1 MNTQKLCLLLATL
14 CSVVLG
20 QMALAGDVSLASAP
34 MVSGLSKVVPPNLY
48 FILDD
53 SGSMA
58 NEYMPD
64 TMSVYA
70 PDPQHGTLGSRC
82 HRNYGAN
89 KIYYNPAIT
98 YTAPLTADG
107 SSYSN
112 ATFTAAYKD
121 GYKTSDGT
129 TDLSLQ
135 ETTTV
140 TVSSALGNNPF
151 STTNNSPTVVVSHV
165 NHGLTTGTAVTF
177 TGLSTTRVNNIRI
190 RNQTFTITVINANSY
205 SFVGSNSASATGSGG
220 GASSVASYEQT
231 TTFNVIYYA
240 EYAAAPT
247 APPSTCQSDSA
258 YIKKAAVTATEKTNF
273 ANWYSYYRSRMLN
286 MKSSAG
292 RAFSG
297 IDSSFRVGFSTISN
311 TGSSGSS
318 FLKIK
323 PFDSTQKTAWYS
335 AFYGTSPTSSTP
347 LRGALS
353 KAGRLYA
360 GKLLTG
366 NDDPVLYSC
375 QQNFTLLTTD
385 GYWST
390 SGESGTYGPYKEDN
404 TTSVGDQDG
413 TAGTARPYFDS
424 LAKPNSLADIAMYY
438 YKTDLRPISGSLGGL
453 TPDNTR
459 VDVSTNNV
467 PSAGSDSASWQH
479 MTTFTLGLGV
489 DGVLAY
495 NENYLTGGSTDYTAI
510 LQGSKNWPDPLT
522 SPLSTSSSVTARLDD
537 LWHAAVNGRGQYLSA
552 SSPDSLVSA
561 LRKTLAAISRTNG
574 SAATAATS
582 NLEPVAGDNYAF
594 VAQYST
600 AVWTG
605 DLQARTIDLVTGA
618 LSANSTW
625 SAKTQLVGK
634 TSAATDTR
642 TIKMRASNNTLVDFS
657 SVNLSSQKSA
667 GYFRSSSSNPNGA
680 LSQYSSFSG
689 TQQTAATDDAMI
701 AYIRGQSGS
710 EDNANNTNRLFRERA
725 ETVLGDI
732 VNSAPVYV
740 HKPPFTYA
748 DAGYT
753 AFATAQA
760 NRQAMVYVG
769 ANDGMLHAFNAN
781 NGNEAW
787 AFVPTAVMPYLY
799 KLADYTYSNNH
810 RFYVDG
816 SLTVGDVFNS
826 SNNSWRTILVGGLG
840 DGGRAYFALDITDP
854 AAPVLLWEFDTAS
867 DSDLGYSY
875 GNPVITKRA
884 SDGKWVVAFASG
896 YNNTVGD
903 SKGRLYVV
911 DALAGTKLSEIIAD
925 NSVTNPDISGI
936 ARINNFVSNTMTD
949 NTTQYVYGGDLGG
962 SLWRFDLTA
971 ASSQKLGSTSATTG
985 NQPITVRPEIGYVR
999 DSGGTYHRVVYFATG
1014 RYLGF
1019 NDLSTTVPSATVAQG
1034 VYAVADTGTNLG
1046 VLTGSTA
1053 NLVAQTLTAATY
1065 SINNPLPVDLAS
1077 NHGWYVNLPV
1087 GQRVSVDL
1095 KLQVGTLVVVANIPK
1110 DDYCVV
1116 GGSSV
1121 LYEFAYKTG
1130 TAISTQVNKTVGFSI
1145 GSSIG
1150 TGLTLIK
1157 LPNNKVVA
1165 IVTEADTSVPVL
1177 SLATDAGSGLN
1188 LRRVSWRELR

>member
-1 MNTQKLCLLLATL
+1 
-14 CSVVLG
+14 
-20 QMALAGDVSLASAP
+20 
-34 MVSGLSKVVPPNLY
+34 
-48 FILDD
+48 
-53 SGSMA
+53 
-58 NEYMPD
+58 
-64 TMSVYA
+64 
-70 PDPQHGTLGSRC
+70 
-82 HRNYGAN
+82 
-89 KIYYNPAIT
+89 
-98 YTAPLTADG
+98 
-107 SSYSN
+107 
-112 ATFTAAYKD
+112 
-121 GYKTSDGT
+121 
-129 TDLSLQ
+129 
-135 ETTTV
+135 
-140 TVSSALGNNPF
+140 
-151 STTNNSPTVVVSHV
+151 
-165 NHGLTTGTAVTF
+165 
-177 TGLSTTRVNNIRI
+177 
-190 RNQTFTITVINANSY
+190 
-205 SFVGSNSASATGSGG
+205 
-220 GASSVASYEQT
+220 
-231 TTFNVIYYA
+231 
-240 EYAAAPT
+240 
-247 APPSTCQSDSA
+247 
-258 YIKKAAVTATEKTNF
+258 
-273 ANWYSYYRSRMLN
+273 MLN
-286 MKSSAG
+286 MKTSTG
-292 RAFSG
+292 RAFKN
-297 IDSSFRVGFSTISN
+297 IDDKFRVGFSTIN
-311 TGSSGSS
+311 NKTTTGSS

-323 PFDSTQKTAWYS
+323 PFDSTQKSAWYT
-335 AFYGTSPTSSTP
+335 AFYATQPGPSTP
-347 LRGALS
+347 LLGALS

-360 GKLLTG
+360 GKLLAG

-385 GYWST
+385 GYWSSPVT
-390 SGESGTYGPYKEDN
+390 AYGPYKEDN
-404 TTSVGDQDG
+404 VTEVGDQDG
-413 TAGTARPYFDS
+413 VAGTARPYLDA
-424 LAKPNSLADIAMYY
+424 LAKPNTLADVAQYY
-438 YKTDLRPISGSLGGL
+438 YKTDLRPVSGSLGGL

-489 DGVLAY
+489 PGTLVY
-495 NENYLTGGSTDYTAI
+495 NENYLTGASSDYNAI
-510 LQGSKNWPDPLT
+510 LQGTKNWPDPT
-522 SPLSTSSSVTARLDD
+522 CGTATCDKAKLDD

-552 SSPDSLVSA
+552 SNPDSLVSA

-605 DLQARTIDLVTGA
+605 DLQARTLDLATGA
-618 LSANSTW
+618 LSANSVW
-625 SAKTQLVGK
+625 SAKTQMAGK

-657 SVNLSSQKSA
+657 SANLSTQKTA
-667 GYFRSSSSNPNGA
+667 GYFKASSSNPNGA
-680 LSQYSSFSG
+680 LSQYVDFSAA
-689 TQQTAATDDAMI
+689 QKTAATDDAMI

-710 EDNANNTNRLFRERA
+710 EDNANNTDRLFRERA

-740 HKPPFTYA
+740 RKPPFTYA

-753 AFATAQA
+753 AFASAQA

-769 ANDGMLHAFNAN
+769 ANDGMLHAFNATT
-781 NGNEAW
+781 GNEAW

-799 KLADYTYSNNH
+799 KLADYNYSNNH
-810 RFYVDG
+810 RFFVDG

-826 SNNSWRTILVGGLG
+826 SSNSWRTILVGGLG
-840 DGGRAYFALDITDP
+840 GGGRAYFALDITDP
-854 AAPVLLWEFDTAS
+854 AAPVLLWEFSSANDA
-867 DSDLGYSY
+867 DLGYSY
-875 GNPVITKRA
+875 GNPIITKRA
-884 SDGKWVVAFASG
+884 SDGKWIVAFASG
-896 YNNTVGD
+896 YNNTAGD

-911 DALAGTKLSEIIAD
+911 DALAGTKLSEIITD
-925 NSVTNPDISGI
+925 NSVTNPDVSGI

-962 SLWRFDLTA
+962 ALWRFDLSA
-971 ASSQKLGSTSATTG
+971 ASSQKLGKTSATTG

-999 DSGGTYHRVVYFATG
+999 DNAGTYHRVIYFATG

-1019 NDLSTTVPSATVAQG
+1019 NDLSSSVPSATVAQA
-1034 VYAVADTGTNLG
+1034 VYAVADTGTDLG
-1046 VLTGSTA
+1046 VLTGASA
-1053 NLVAQTLTAATY
+1053 NLVAQTMTVATR
-1065 SINNPLPVDLAS
+1065 SIDSPLPVDLAS

-1095 KLQVGTLVVVANIPK
+1095 KLQVGTLVVVANIPQ

-1130 TAISTQVNKTVGFSI
+1130 TAISTIPGKTVGFPI

-1165 IVTEADTSVPVL
+1165 IVTQADTSVPVL

-1188 LRRVSWRELR
+1188 LRRVSWRELN

>member
-1 MNTQKLCLLLATL
+1 MNTQRTSLFFATL
-14 CSVVLG
+14 FALLVG
-20 QMALAGDVSLASAP
+20 QMALAGTVSLASAP

-53 SGSMA
+53 SGSMDSD
-58 NEYMPD
+58 YMPD
-64 TMSVYA
+64 SIS
-70 PDPQHGTLGSRC
+70 GLSGSRC
-82 HRNYGAN
+82 YYNFGTN
-89 KIYYNPAIT
+89 KVYYNPAIT
-98 YTAPLTADG
+98 YSPPLKADG
-107 SSYSN
+107 SSYPN
-112 ATFTAAYKD
+112 ATFTAAYVNGFKV
-121 GYKTSDGT
+121 SSGT
-129 TDLSLQ
+129 IDLSLQ
-135 ETTTV
+135 SV
-140 TVSSALGNNPF
+140 LNLNISNVLGNNPF
-151 STTNNSPTVVVSHV
+151 ATLSGSPQVTVTQT
-165 NHGLTTGTAVTF
+165 NHGLASGMQITF
-177 TGLSTTRVNNIRI
+177 SGLSSSRVNNVRI
-190 RNQTFTITVINANSY
+190 NNQTFTITVINANSY
-205 SFVGSNSASATGSGG
+205 RITGSNSASATGPGG
-220 GASSVASYEQT
+220 GTSAIASYT
-231 TTFNVIYYA
+231 VPVLFNTIYYT
-240 EYAAAPT
+240 EYTAAPT
-247 APPSTCQSDSA
+247 APPGTCAADSS
-258 YIKKAAVTATEKTNF
+258 YTLKAATTAAEKTNF
-273 ANWYSYYRSRMLN
+273 ANWYSYYRTRMLN

-292 RAFSG
+292 RAFTAL
-297 IDSSFRVGFSTISN
+297 DSSYRVGFSTISN
-311 TGSSGSS
+311 TGTSGST
-318 FLKIK
+318 FLNLK
-323 PFDSTQKTAWYS
+323 PFDSTQKTAWYN
-335 AFYGTSPTSSTP
+335 AFYNTNPGASTP

-366 NDDPVLYSC
+366 NNDPVLYSC

-385 GYWST
+385 GYWVT

-413 TAGTARPYFDS
+413 VAGTARPYLDA

-438 YKTDLRPISGSLGGL
+438 YKTDLRPVSGLGGL

-467 PSAGSDSASWQH
+467 PSAGSDTASWQH

-495 NENYLTGGSTDYTAI
+495 NENYLTGGSADYNAI
-510 LQGSKNWPDPLT
+510 LQGTKNWPDPLT
-522 SPLSTSSSVTARLDD
+522 SPLSSSSTVTARLDD
-537 LWHAAVNGRGQYLSA
+537 LWHAAVNGHGQYLSA
-552 SSPDSLVSA
+552 SNPDSLVSA

-600 AVWTG
+600 AVWVG
-605 DLQARTIDLVTGA
+605 DLQARTIDLVTGS
-618 LSANSTW
+618 LSANTVW
-625 SAKTQLVGK
+625 SAKAQLVGK
-634 TSAATDTR
+634 TSAASDTR
-642 TIKMRASNNTLVDFS
+642 TIKMRASNNTLVDFTS
-657 SVNLSSQKSA
+657 ANLTSQKSA
-667 GYFRSSSSNPNGA
+667 GYFRASGSNPNGA
-680 LSQYSSFSG
+680 LSQYSTFSA
-689 TQQTAATDDAMI
+689 TQQSAATDDAMI

-710 EDNANNTNRLFRERA
+710 EDNANNANRIYRERP

-740 HKPPFTYA
+740 HKPPFNYS
-748 DAGYT
+748 DAGYA
-753 AFATAQA
+753 AFATAKA

-769 ANDGMLHAFNAN
+769 ANDGMLHAFNADT
-781 NGNEAW
+781 GAEVW
-787 AFVPTAVMPYLY
+787 SYIPTAVMPYLY

-816 SLTVGDVFNS
+816 SLVVGDIYDSGS
-826 SNNSWRTILVGGLG
+826 STWRTILVGGLG
-840 DGGRAYFALDITDP
+840 GGGRAYFALDITDP
-854 AAPVLLWEFDTAS
+854 ASPAMLWEFDSST

-875 GNPVITKRA
+875 GNPIITKRA
-884 SDGKWVVAFASG
+884 SDGQWIVAFASG
-896 YNNTVGD
+896 YNNTAGD

-911 DALAGTKLSEIIAD
+911 KALTGLKLNEIITD
-925 NSVTNPDISGI
+925 NSITDPDVSGI

-949 NTTQYVYGGDLGG
+949 NTSQYLYGGDLGG
-962 SLWRFDLTA
+962 ALWRFDLSAGT
-971 ASSQKLGSTSATTG
+971 SQKLGKTSSTTG
-985 NQPITVRPEIGYVR
+985 NQPITVKPEIGYIR
-999 DSGGTYHRVVYFATG
+999 DSGSTYHRVIYFATG

-1034 VYAVADTGTNLG
+1034 VYAIDDTGTDLG
-1046 VLTGSTA
+1046 VFTGNTA

-1065 SINNPLPVDLAS
+1065 SIDHPLPVDFAS
-1077 NHGWYVNLPV
+1077 NHGWYVNLPI

-1121 LYEFAYKTG
+1121 LYEFAFKTG
-1130 TAISTQVNKTVGFSI
+1130 TAISTQINKTVGFSI

-1150 TGLTLIK
+1150 TGLTLVK

-1177 SLATDAGSGLN
+1177 SLSIDAGSGLN
-1188 LRRVSWRELR
+1188 LRRVSWRELN

>member
-1 MNTQKLCLLLATL
+1 MNTRRIGVLLATL
-14 CSVVLG
+14 FSLLLG
-20 QMALAGDVSLASAP
+20 QLAQAGDVSLASAP

-48 FILDD
+48 FVLDD
-53 SGSMA
+53 SGSM
-58 NEYMPD
+58 NSDYMPD
-64 TMSVYA
+64 SVTNDSA
-70 PDPQHGTLGSRC
+70 KRC
-82 HRNYGAN
+82 YKNFGYN
-89 KIYYNPAIT
+89 KIAYNPAIT
-98 YTAPLTADG
+98 YTPPVNSNGTSYAD
-107 SSYSN
+107 
-112 ATFTAAYKD
+112 ATFTAAYND
-121 GYKTSDGT
+121 GYKTSSGT
-129 TDLSLQ
+129 TNLSLA
-135 ETTTV
+135 TTTTQNV
-140 TVSSALGNNPF
+140 TVILGNAPLYTTSG
-151 STTNNSPTVVVSHV
+151 STTVKVTHV
-165 NHGLTTGTAVTF
+165 NHGLVTGTSVAF
-177 TGLSTTRVNNIRI
+177 SGASTVNKVKINNTLI
-190 RNQTFTITVINANSY
+190 ITVIDSNTYSVTATQFSSGYAAAN
-205 SFVGSNSASATGSGG
+205 ATGSGG
-220 GASSVASYEQT
+220 GNSVQATYSVTET
-231 TTFNVIYYA
+231 LAPYYT
-240 EYAAAPT
+240 EYTAAPT
-247 APPSTCQSDSA
+247 SPLTTCGSDTD
-258 YIKKAAVTATEKTNF
+258 YTRKWPVTAAEKTNY
-273 ANWYSYYRSRMLN
+273 ANWYSYYRTRMLN
-286 MKSSAG
+286 MKTSAG
-292 RAFSG
+292 RAFKN
-297 IDSSFRVGFSTISN
+297 IDQSFRVGFSTINN
-311 TGSSGSS
+311 TGTTGSS
-318 FLKIK
+318 FLNIK
-323 PFDSTQKTAWYS
+323 TFDSTQKAAWYT
-335 AFYGTSPTSSTP
+335 AFYATQPGASTP
-347 LRGALS
+347 LLGALS

-366 NDDPVLYSC
+366 NSDPVLYSC

-390 SGESGTYGPYKEDN
+390 PTSTYGPYKEDN
-404 TTSVGDQDG
+404 TTSVDDQDG
-413 TAGTARPYFDS
+413 IAGTARPYYDS
-424 LAKPNSLADIAMYY
+424 GHKLNTLADVAMYY
-438 YKTDLRPISGSLGGL
+438 YKTDLRPVSGSLGGL

-489 DGVLAY
+489 PGTLVNY
-495 NENYLTGGSTDYTAI
+495 NENYLTGGSSDYNAI
-510 LQGSKNWPDPLT
+510 VSGSLNWPDPTCSGCDLQK
-522 SPLSTSSSVTARLDD
+522 LDD
-537 LWHAAVNGRGQYLSA
+537 LWHAAVNGHGQYLSA
-552 SSPDSLVSA
+552 SNPDSLISA

-605 DLQARTIDLVTGA
+605 DLQARTIDLATGA
-618 LSANSTW
+618 LSANSVW
-625 SAKTQLVGK
+625 SAKTQLAGK
-634 TSAATDTR
+634 TSAASDTR
-642 TIKMRASNNTLVDFS
+642 TIKMRGSNNTLVDFS
-657 SVNLSSQKSA
+657 SANLSSQKSA
-667 GYFRSSSSNPNGA
+667 GYFKSSNSNPNGA
-680 LSQYSSFSG
+680 LSQYVDFTA

-701 AYIRGQSGS
+701 AYLRGQSGS

-748 DAGYT
+748 DVGYT
-753 AFATAQA
+753 AYATSKAS
-760 NRQAMVYVG
+760 RQAMVYVG
-769 ANDGMLHAFNAN
+769 ANDGMLHAFNAD

-787 AFVPTAVMPYLY
+787 AFVPTAVIPYLY

-816 SLTVGDVFNS
+816 ALSVGDVFDS
-826 SNNSWRTILVGGLG
+826 SNNSWHTILVGGLG

-867 DSDLGYSY
+867 DTDLGYSY

-884 SDGKWVVAFASG
+884 SDGKWIVAFASG

-911 DALAGTKLSEIIAD
+911 DALAGTKLSEIITD
-925 NSVTNPDISGI
+925 NSITNPDVSGI
-936 ARINNFVSNTMTD
+936 ARINNFVSNTLTD

-962 SLWRFDLTA
+962 ALWRFDLSSA
-971 ASSQKLGSTSATTG
+971 NSQKLGSTSATTG

-999 DSGGTYHRVVYFATG
+999 DNGGTYHRVIYFATG

-1034 VYAVADTGTNLG
+1034 VYAVVDTGTNLG
-1046 VLTGSTA
+1046 VLSGSSA
-1053 NLVAQTLTAATY
+1053 HLVGQTLNTATY
-1065 SINNPLPVDLAS
+1065 SIDNPSPVDLAS
-1077 NHGWYVNLPV
+1077 SNGWYVNLPV
-1087 GQRVSVDL
+1087 GQRVSVDP
-1095 KLQVGTLVVVANIPK
+1095 KLQVGTLTVVANIPK

-1130 TAISTQVNKTVGFSI
+1130 TAISTQVNKTVGFPI
-1145 GSSIG
+1145 GASIG
-1150 TGLTLIK
+1150 TGLTLVK
-1157 LPNNKVVA
+1157 LPNNTVVA

-1188 LRRVSWRELR
+1188 LRRVSWRELN